1 MKSLVLSVALL
12 FAFHSI
18 PATAQSADAELVQQV
33 VQSAYIDGFAN
44 LVDISAMEKGFH
56 PSFEVLRLK
65 DGNIEKTTIAQW
77 IAGAK
82 KRVENAAGA
91 APEII
96 YTGKFLQLDVTGSV
110 AVSKLDVYKADKL
123 AYTDYLS
130 LYKFDEGWRIVSK
143 VGYSHY

>member
-12 FAFHSI
+12 FTFHSI
-18 PATAQSADAELVQQV
+18 PATAQSTDAELVQQV

-65 DGNIEKTTIAQW
+65 DGNVEKTPIAHW

-91 APEII
+91 APQII
-96 YTGKFLQLDVTGSV
+96 YTGKYLQLDVTGSV
-110 AVSKLDVYKADKL
+110 AVSKLEVYKSDKL

-143 VGYSHY
+143 VSHSH